1 MATLPL
7 PPVRPP
13 ARPPAPVSTFFYS
26 VRLGFQND
34 TAAAEA
40 GLVEG
45 EGGGT
50 NPENPSPESL
60 GHTLSWLRR
69 AVELDPSSY
78 DAWHA
83 WALMNYQIT
92 KVKNGMGVLARY
104 RLRYI
109 YFRLLCNAM

>member
-1 MATLPL
+1 MLYSIPFAM
-7 PPVRPP
+7 PPDPP
-13 ARPPAPVSTFFYS
+13 MIRL
-26 VRLGFQND
+26 RLGFQND

-40 GLVEG
+40 AAAEG

-50 NPENPSPESL
+50 NQDTPSPENL

-83 WALMNYQIT
+83 WALMNYQLT
-92 KVKNGMGVLARY
+92 VEVL
-104 RLRYI
+104 
-109 YFRLLCNAM
+109 LLCCLL